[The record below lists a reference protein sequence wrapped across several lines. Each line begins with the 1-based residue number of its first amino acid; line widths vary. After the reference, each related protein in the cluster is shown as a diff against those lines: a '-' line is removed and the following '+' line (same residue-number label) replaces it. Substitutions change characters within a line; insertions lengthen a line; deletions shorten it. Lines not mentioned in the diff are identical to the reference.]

1 MLTPDTALSNPT
13 WDAVG
18 LITNWGINPTTENEL
33 LFYGGNR
40 RLQNNK
46 KMGAQYSLTF
56 DADVHS
62 LDLFDRCTKDVG
74 GAGTPGQFNAFA
86 VRVAY

>member
-46 KMGAQYSLTF
+46 KMGVNTVSHLMQMFT
-56 DADVHS
+56 V
-62 LDLFDRCTKDVG
+62 
-74 GAGTPGQFNAFA
+74 
-86 VRVAY
+86 